1 MVVLVIM
8 GLIIAMGPLAFRKVM
23 PGLEL
28 QAAAREVA
36 AAFREARSMAIRDNA
51 EAFVLFD
58 VDERTYRLGPDSPAQ
73 DLSSGLEL
81 ELVAAASE
89 QIDDSQ
95 GRIRFFPDGTSTGGR
110 LTLTQNGRTYYVVVD
125 WLTGRVELVD

>member
-1 MVVLVIM
+1 MVVLVVM
-8 GLIIAMGPLAFRKVM
+8 GLIIAMVPIAFRQVM

-36 AAFREARSMAIRDNA
+36 AAFREARSMAIRSNT
-51 EAFVLFD
+51 EAFVLLD
-58 VDERTYRLGPDSPAQ
+58 VDERTYQLGENLPEQ
-73 DLSSGLEL
+73 TLSSGLEL

-95 GRIRFFPDGTSTGGR
+95 GRVRFFPDGTSTGGR
-110 LTLTQNGRTYYVVVD
+110 LTLTQNERKYYVVVD

>member
-1 MVVLVIM
+1 MVVLVVM
-8 GLIIAMGPLAFRKVM
+8 GLIIAMVPIAFRQVM

-36 AAFREARSMAIRDNA
+36 AAFREARSMAIRNNT
-51 EAFVLFD
+51 EAFVLLD
-58 VDERTYRLGPDSPAQ
+58 VDERTYQLGENLPEQ
-73 DLSSGLEL
+73 TLSSGLEL

-89 QIDDSQ
+89 RIDDSQ
-95 GRIRFFPDGTSTGGR
+95 GRVRFFPDGTSTGGR
-110 LTLTQNGRTYYVVVD
+110 LTLTQNERKYYVVVD